1 MRQVTGQYV
10 DRTLA
15 AEHPYCPDVT
25 LQLLLFA
32 QARAVKQCW
41 AMQITGTYRGPHQ
54 LNAVISY
61 TDDTGQAP
69 TTFGPFTP
77 SSSVPYVYEINPKV
91 EEASSYLV
99 RVYGTPTGTG
109 NSFSLELIGCEV
121 GVDTRQGVFK
131 GPDNSRIPGN

>member
-1 MRQVTGQYV
+1 
-10 DRTLA
+10 
-15 AEHPYCPDVT
+15 
-25 LQLLLFA
+25 
-32 QARAVKQCW
+32 
-41 AMQITGTYRGPHQ
+41 MQITGTYRGPHQ

-61 TDDTGQAP
+61 TDDTGQTP

-77 SSSVPYVYEINPKV
+77 SSTAPYVYEINPKV

-99 RVYGTPTGTG
+99 RVYGTPTGST

-131 GPDNSRIPGN
+131 GPDSSRIAGN